1 MFQKLKHRASRLGT
15 NHHVDIVQKLLPQPS
30 ETIVQTS
37 NLRPILSADK
47 TEQTQIIDIDQCD
60 TKQEDQ
66 TPVSLKSKLNNQ
78 LNFLDFCIGIKL
90 N

>member
-1 MFQKLKHRASRLGT
+1 MFQKLKHRASRSGT

-60 TKQEDQ
+60 TKLEE
-66 TPVSLKSKLNNQ
+66 PVSVKSKLNNK
-78 LNFLDFCIGIKL
+78 LNFLDFV
-90 N
+90 